1 MIVKKNSSILGCDGE
16 IRQPLDADH
25 HNLCKF
31 TGRDDSNYISVRN
44 ALKSLVMSLLTPSK
58 LRGWLLI
65 STTTLTI
72 AIGASA
78 VAPLLDPMEKVST
91 LLAITEA
98 PDDDFNFYHDRWMPG
113 TCSWILSDSTFIRWM
128 QSPISPQTLWI
139 SGSPGSGKSILSSFL
154 ISHFRNMGI
163 NCNFYFFRFGDR
175 VQRSAGSFLRSL
187 AFQIAQQS
195 PVYKQH
201 LEKLCD
207 TGARLEKNDVKSLW
221 QKLFL
226 SVWDGLEAN
235 RPIYIVVDGL
245 DESDSPQTLMA
256 LLSSTPPCIP
266 LRLLIVSRSTPA
278 LSSCFDKF
286 PESMPVTGMSA
297 ESTEKDIPLFVEK
310 ELRSMHGSI
319 LLRRKVMDEVI
330 QRASGNFLWVQL
342 AVKAVLGCH
351 TLDRI
356 EQVLQKIPTGMWPL
370 YQRMEEAMAESLEA
384 SDQSLAKA
392 LLAWVSCSQ
401 RSLSLDELSQA
412 LEPEFPHI
420 IDLSYTIHQVCGN
433 LLVVDRK
440 SRVTLLHQTAREY
453 LTKISTGPFSV
464 ALSKAHEELF
474 LRCISC
480 LCDPHLRSQIG
491 QPTAPALLS
500 YAARSW
506 SFHLQPASAG
516 SEHVFAAL
524 TTFLQSSSVLT
535 WIQTLATQDQL
546 KILVQ
551 SSQALTAFA
560 GKRRTFDAS
569 IAPNLRPLQALE
581 AIELWAIDLVKI
593 VGKFGRNLIDTPGS
607 IFKFIPEFCPQES
620 VIHRQFGRKSAF
632 SVRVSGNSNVTWDDS
647 LAKVFVGAE
656 SQALNIVCAGRYFA
670 ILTTSN
676 LIILWDSATCQ
687 EIRRLSH
694 QEHVTALCVS
704 MDRMKIASYGFRTT
718 KVWDVSTGQELY
730 SIPNPSD
737 SRALALA
744 FAKKDTVLLAGSDD
758 RFIRR
763 ASFNDGMVGW
773 QSLGPNIIREETA
786 LPGTMM
792 NSPCSM
798 AFSPDGSQ
806 VAVAFRGAPL
816 SIWGVDEPR
825 LVARCRRAREDQLNT
840 TARPWIPVDKVIW
853 HPRSGEVL
861 GIYQDG
867 TVFKWHPLE
876 DSSQQISATASAIA
890 CSPDGDLFATSD
902 ANGTVKIWRFY
913 DVALIYQLRCEYPVA
928 DLAFSPDNR
937 RLYDLRGSFC
947 NVWEPNVLIRISDL
961 DKPGSEAASDSG
973 STVLSSTMSEAEA
986 DMMDPV
992 TALAAG
998 PGGNLYC
1005 SGNAEG
1011 VVKLLQ
1017 STGENVMELWRSL
1030 NFMPIEDIVWGADEK
1045 HIAFRDLGGKVVV
1058 KELEIVN
1065 RPGKG
1070 SQWSSRTIFDAT
1082 VTANDGPIQQ
1092 ILLSSTSDFLLT
1104 ASPVS
1109 AQAWSVKTGLRI
1121 ASWDSKS
1128 PDAVFKWMN
1137 HPVYSDQLL
1146 ATGAESAF
1154 ACSWQDL
1161 IETSNVKFNV
1171 PDSHKCTES
1180 GGKLDQIRRPS
1191 GPRTASNCASV
1202 VVENATLTQDGAHVM
1217 VETTRFSGYYKSERQ
1232 LMIFSKAVFD
1242 STSHPVTPKP
1252 LPSPL
1257 LDKLQLPL
1265 GVLPGDK
1272 FVFLDND
1279 HWLCSWQLCSSD
1291 GVSGIERH
1299 FFLPRDWLNAE
1310 SLGLCLVIDNGV
1322 LLIPKNGEVASVKS
1336 DLGLRW

>member
-1 MIVKKNSSILGCDGE
+1 M
-16 IRQPLDADH
+16 
-25 HNLCKF
+25 
-31 TGRDDSNYISVRN
+31 
-44 ALKSLVMSLLTPSK
+44 
-58 LRGWLLI
+58 
-65 STTTLTI
+65 
-72 AIGASA
+72 IGAAA
-78 VAPLLDPMEKVST
+78 VAPPPAPMEKVSA

-98 PDDDFNFYHDRWMPG
+98 PEDDFNFYHDRWMRG
-113 TCSWILSDSTFIRWM
+113 TCSWILSDSAFIHWM
-128 QSPISPQTLWI
+128 QSPISSQTLWI

-154 ISHFRNMGI
+154 INYFRDRGI

-175 VQRSAGSFLRSL
+175 AQRSAGSFLRSL
-187 AFQIAQQS
+187 AFQIAQKS
-195 PVYKQH
+195 PAYKQR
-201 LEKLCD
+201 LEELYD
-207 TGARLEKNDVKSLW
+207 TGACLEKNDVKSLW

-226 SVWDGLEAN
+226 SAWGRLEAN

-245 DESDSPQTLMA
+245 DESDSPQTL
-256 LLSSTPPCIP
+256 LTLFSSIPPCIS
-266 LRLLIVSRSTPA
+266 LRLLIVSRPTPT

-286 PESMPVTGMSA
+286 PESMHVTRMSA
-297 ESTEKDIPLFVEK
+297 ESTGKDIPLFVEN
-310 ELRSMHGSI
+310 ELRSMHGSTLHRQKLI
-319 LLRRKVMDEVI
+319 DDVI

-342 AVKAVLGCH
+342 AVKAVLGRH
-351 TLDRI
+351 TKDGI
-356 EQVLQKIPTGMWPL
+356 EQVLQKIPTGMRPL

-384 SDQSLAKA
+384 DDQRLAKA
-392 LLAWVSCSQ
+392 LLAWVTCSQ

-420 IDLSYTIHQVCGN
+420 LDLSYTIHQVCGN
-433 LLVVDRK
+433 LLIVDRK

-453 LTKISTGPFSV
+453 LTEISTGPFSV
-464 ALSKAHEELF
+464 DPSKAHEELF

-480 LCDPHLRSQIG
+480 LCDPHLRFQVGKS
-491 QPTAPALLS
+491 TAPVLLS

-506 SFHLQPASAG
+506 SFHLQRASAE

-524 TTFLQSSSVLT
+524 TTFLQGSSVLA
-535 WIQTLATQDQL
+535 WIQTLATQNQL
-546 KILVQ
+546 KVLVQ
-551 SSQALTAFA
+551 SSQALTVFA

-569 IAPNLRPLQALE
+569 VAPNLRPLQALE

-593 VGKFGRNLIDTPGS
+593 VGKFGGNLIDTPGS

-620 VIHRQFGRKSAF
+620 VIHRQFGRKGTF
-632 SVRVSGNSNVTWDDS
+632 SVCVSGNSNVTWDDS
-647 LAKVFVGAE
+647 LAKLFMGAG

-670 ILTTSN
+670 VLTTSN

-737 SRALALA
+737 SRALTLV
-744 FAKKDTVLLAGSDD
+744 FAKEDTAILAGSDD
-758 RFIRR
+758 RMIRR
-763 ASFNDGMVGW
+763 ASFNDGKISW
-773 QSLGPNIIREETA
+773 QNLGPNIIREETI
-786 LPGTMM
+786 LPGTTM

-816 SIWGVDEPR
+816 CIWGVDEPR
-825 LVARCRRAREDQLNT
+825 LVARCRRAREDQVNT
-840 TARPWIPVDKVIW
+840 TAARPWTPVDKVIW
-853 HPRSGEVL
+853 HPTSDEVL

-876 DSSQQISATASAIA
+876 DYSQQINVAASAIA

-902 ANGTVKIWRFY
+902 ANGTVKIWKFG
-913 DVALIYQLRCEYPVA
+913 DVVLIYQLRCEYPVT

-947 NVWEPNVLIRISDL
+947 NVWEPNALVRMSDL

-973 STVLSSTMSEAEA
+973 NTILSSAMSEAEA
-986 DMMDPV
+986 DMIDPV
-992 TALAAG
+992 TALASK
-998 PGGNLYC
+998 PGGDLYC

-1017 STGENVMELWRSL
+1017 STGESVVELWRSR
-1030 NFMPIEDIVWGADEK
+1030 NFMPIENIAWGADGK

-1058 KELEIVN
+1058 KELEVVN

-1082 VTANDGPIQQ
+1082 VTTNDGPIQQ
-1092 ILLSSTSDFLLT
+1092 MLLSSTSDFLLIT
-1104 ASPVS
+1104 SPVS
-1109 AQAWSVKTGLRI
+1109 AQVWSVKTGLRI

-1137 HPVYSDQLL
+1137 HPVHSDQLL
-1146 ATGAESAF
+1146 AIGAESAF
-1154 ACSWQDL
+1154 GCSWQDL
-1161 IETSNVKFNV
+1161 TEKSNVKFNV
-1171 PDSHKCTES
+1171 PDSHNGTES
-1180 GGKLDQIRRPS
+1180 SGKLDQSRIPFGFQTTS
-1191 GPRTASNCASV
+1191 NYASA

-1217 VETTRFSGYYKSERQ
+1217 VETTRFSGYHKSERQ
-1232 LMIFSKAVFD
+1232 LMIFSRAAFND
-1242 STSHPVTPKP
+1242 TSCNVTPRP

-1279 HWLCSWQLCSSD
+1279 HWLCCWQLGPSD
-1291 GVSGIERH
+1291 GVSGIERL

-1310 SLGLCLVIDNGV
+1310 SLGLCLVTDNGV